1 MFFAKRGLTK
11 PLKNAIITIEREAM
25 IMRIYVFE
33 TINGVV
39 IRKAAKSTDEAIA
52 WFKETYPTRAFSCVY
67 EQ

>member
-1 MFFAKRGLTK
+1 MFFAKRRLTK
-11 PLKNAIITIEREAM
+11 PLKGVIITIEREVM

-52 WFKETYPTRAFSCVY
+52 WFKETYSTRAFSCVY